1 MIYAIASLS
10 PEGSE
15 AAIAAT
21 TSFAGI
27 LGATATILITTLDDC
42 VWLVPYLAPTS
53 VRIQHATIFAMT
65 LTGLTS
71 ATVAITYIFQ
81 LKLSSLSV
89 ISNEDTL
96 NTVIQAF
103 GAVLCWILAGYY
115 FYRSWQKRQRR
126 LLKRKEQE
134 QHQEVY
140 EPNTESNYGSCNIDE
155 KNSASVDPLATITKT
170 ISTPTISRSED
181 ISEYYNGDSLFQPL
195 TIVTLTIS
203 GALDEISYFPSLLL
217 GHIFTGTE
225 LIMGT
230 LITVLIMLCIVT
242 QFLQHCQ
249 PLLHC
254 LDQIPLFGVVSL
266 YAIIL
271 TVNLIIDLI

>member
-1 MIYAIASLS
+1 MIDAIASL
-10 PEGSE
+10 PSE
-15 AAIAAT
+15 AATTAT
-21 TSFAGI
+21 TSLAGI

-53 VRIQHATIFAMT
+53 VRIQHAAIFAIT
-65 LTGLTS
+65 LIGLTS
-71 ATVAITYIFQ
+71 VTVATTYLFRIKF
-81 LKLSSLSV
+81 SSLSV
-89 ISNEDTL
+89 IGNEETL

-115 FYRSWQKRQRR
+115 SYRSWQKRQRR
-126 LLKRKEQE
+126 QLQRKQQK
-134 QHQEVY
+134 QHQNVY
-140 EPNTESNYGSCNIDE
+140 EPNTESNYGSCNTDE
-155 KNSASVDPLATITKT
+155 SSAASVDPLTTTTKT

-181 ISEYYNGDSLFQPL
+181 ISINEYNSGRSSYQPL

-203 GALDEISYFPSLLL
+203 GALDEISYFPSLVL

-225 LIMGT
+225 LIIGT

-254 LDQIPLFGVVSL
+254 LDRIPLYGVISL

-271 TVNLIIDLI
+271 TINLIIDLI